1 MTINTAARFVG
12 FFSLLI
18 PSLVYGISWAEEAQ
32 ESAPRSAFV
41 SVPSGPFSKWP
52 ENLKSKTVAS
62 LSFRCDTV
70 GVMALGNYHGP
81 EVAAREYVRAVS
93 AACVDGQMPD
103 DWPGHSETRESLLR
117 HFDLA
122 HQQDPNLEMPQWP
135 KEGSRPAH
143 TPAEAEAQKWN
154 DRPSSSTDL
163 ITFSL
168 IGAPYHT
175 PPKNTDASKPMA
187 LPEHKDEE
195 RQIQY
200 RIPRN
205 YIVLMDDWN
214 GGAQTLVRLKVT
226 FPGFEPLTQKT
237 AQCLSLS
244 PAFRPTSCTP
254 VAFVLRRGGA
264 YEPPDDVRFNN
275 ASSLFHS
282 QLPLAGPYGFALY
295 EIGPTGARSQ
305 TYRMDTPQHMLVINC
320 FRSSKDEAQ
329 LSVCHT
335 ESRLE
340 SGNVLAYFLYSDQ
353 LKDAERIDTGIREL
367 VRSFQLE
374 AR

>member
-1 MTINTAARFVG
+1 MMMMNIAARFVG
-12 FFSLLI
+12 FFWLLI
-18 PSLVYGISWAEEAQ
+18 ASLVYGISWADEAQ
-32 ESAPRSAFV
+32 VPAQRSALV
-41 SVPSGPFSKWP
+41 SLPTGPYSKWP
-52 ENLKSKTVAS
+52 ENLKRKAVES
-62 LSFRCDTV
+62 LSFRCNTV
-70 GVMALGNYHGP
+70 GVMALSNYHGP
-81 EVAAREYVRAVS
+81 EAAAREYARAVS
-93 AACVDGQMPD
+93 SSCVDGQMPD
-103 DWPGHSETRESLLR
+103 DWPGHGETRENLLR
-117 HFDLA
+117 HFELA
-122 HQQDPNLEMPQWP
+122 HQRDPNLEMPQWP
-135 KEGSRPAH
+135 NEGSRPAD
-143 TPAEAEAQKWN
+143 TPAEPEAQKWN

-163 ITFSL
+163 MTFSL
-168 IGAPYHT
+168 IGVPYHT
-175 PPKNTDASKPMA
+175 PPKNTDCCKPMA
-187 LPEHKDEE
+187 LPEQKDEE

-200 RIPRN
+200 GIPRN
-205 YIVLMDDWN
+205 YIALMDHWN

-226 FPGFEPLTQKT
+226 FPGFEPLTKKT

-254 VAFVLRRGGA
+254 VAFVLRSGSA

-282 QLPLAGPYGFALY
+282 QLPLAGPYGFDLY
-295 EIGPTGARSQ
+295 ETGPTDARIQ

-335 ESRLE
+335 ESRLQ

-367 VRSFQLE
+367 VRRFQL
-374 AR
+374 